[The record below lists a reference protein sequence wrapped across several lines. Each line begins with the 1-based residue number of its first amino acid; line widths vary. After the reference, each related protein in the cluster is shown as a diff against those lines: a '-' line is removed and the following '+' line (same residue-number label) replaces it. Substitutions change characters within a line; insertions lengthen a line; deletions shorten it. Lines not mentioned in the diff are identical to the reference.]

1 MNVNVIEF
9 ADLVEREAQQRGDPV
24 VPRQY
29 IDEALQQIEEG
40 VIFHLELPSN
50 TPLTQ
55 SMYHIA
61 RYLEQEAIEQEMLK
75 RN

>member
-24 VPRQY
+24 VPRRY
-29 IDEALQQIEEG
+29 IDEALLKMQEG
-40 VIFHLELPSN
+40 VIFELELPPD
-50 TPLTQ
+50 TPITQ